1 MVRLTLSLRLT
12 IYEVQVNHTFRKK
25 HFRTTFLYDLLVI
38 LKQTELLEVNN
49 GVLLA
54 PKGLILAVLSGNL
67 FGNLYRFILKRHA

>member
-1 MVRLTLSLRLT
+1 MVCLTLSLRLT
-12 IYEVQVNHTFRKK
+12 IYEVQVNHTCRNN

-67 FGNLYRFILKRHA
+67 FGDLYRFILKRHE